1 MSMLTPSGMGGKYRV
16 TGNQYPRMRRPRR
29 RGRIVAA
36 VVASVVALGLISW
49 GTLQLIGVFR
59 GGGEKVRAAAAHR
72 TGCPPRT
79 SATPPATPS
88 ATPSGKAAAP
98 GPLPSPDEI
107 GISVFN
113 ATAKGGLAKSTA
125 DEMAKRGF
133 RVVAFG
139 NATTEYDKKVPQ
151 AALIV
156 AGPAAESAARV
167 VAAQFAGST
176 VKIDPKRAD
185 KRVDLFIGTAYTQPA
200 DPKDAEKALTAPA
213 RPAPTTAPDAPA
225 AKDC

>member
-29 RGRIVAA
+29 RGRIMAAA
-36 VVASVVALGLISW
+36 VASMVALGLISW

-59 GGGEKVRAAAAHR
+59 GGGEKVRATAAHH

-79 SATPPATPS
+79 SAIPS
-88 ATPSGKAAAP
+88 ATPSPSGRAAAS

-200 DPKDAEKALTAPA
+200 DPKDAEKALTAPT
-213 RPAPTTAPDAPA
+213 RPAPTTAPAAPA